1 MNKKSIAVLLPC
13 FNEEATIFQVVQSF
27 LTQLPEAQVFVYD
40 NNSTDNTSKEA
51 IRAGAIVRKELTQGK
66 ASVVRSMFR
75 DIDAEVYIM
84 CDGDLTYPANQA
96 NELIAPII
104 SGEADLVVGNRF
116 GKGDY
121 QEENKR
127 NFHQFGNVLVKNLV
141 NRLFS
146 AKLSDIMSG
155 YRAFNKRFVKSYPVS
170 CNGFELETEMTVFA
184 LSNKLRIQEI
194 NIAYIDRPEGS
205 ESKLNTFSD
214 GRKVLLTIFNLY
226 RHYKPFLFFG
236 YLGLIMGLISSII
249 GIPVIYEY
257 IEFQF
262 IYKVPSAILASGVA
276 LMAVLSWAIGLI
288 LDTQV
293 SNHQKLM
300 ELQIRKFKHN
310 A

>member
-1 MNKKSIAVLLPC
+1 MKNNIAVILPC
-13 FNEEATIFQVVQSF
+13 FNEEATVYQVVQSF
-27 LTQLPEAQVFVYD
+27 LTQIPEAKIFVYD
-40 NNSTDNTSKEA
+40 NNSTDNTYNEA
-51 IRAGAIVRKELTQGK
+51 LRAGAIVRKELTQGK
-66 ASVVRSMFR
+66 ASVVRAMFR
-75 DIDAEVYIM
+75 DIDADVYIM

-127 NFHQFGNVLVKNLV
+127 NFHQFGNVLVKKLV
-141 NRLFS
+141 NKLFE

-184 LSNKLRIQEI
+184 LSNKLRIKEI
-194 NIAYIDRPEGS
+194 DITYVDRPEGS
-205 ESKLNTFSD
+205 ESKLDTFSD

-236 YLGLIMGLISSII
+236 YLGLMLAILSSII
-249 GIPVIYEY
+249 GVPVIYEY

-262 IYKVPSAILASGVA
+262 IYKVPSAILASGIA

-293 SNHQKLM
+293 GNHQKLM
-300 ELQIRKFKHN
+300 ELQIRKFKHDS
-310 A
+310 